1 MGKASSAKKIK
12 RVQQAGVSR
21 APGQRRQY
29 GYPAL
34 IAGIVIV
41 GSVLVFFAR
50 DQQSASAGEAPVAN
64 KDHWHAAYALN
75 ICGENQPN
83 PSDDGPDTKGIHTH
97 GDGLVHIHPFVG
109 AASGE
114 SATFQVYADQ
124 LGIELTDDS
133 MTLPD
138 GTKYTN
144 GEDCKI
150 DGKKKP
156 GQVTLYVWPP
166 QATDATDPEV
176 ITEDI
181 GATRFTDDGQVFVL
195 AFVPK
200 GYEMALP
207 PSMEALANPIDEE
220 PEPQPSDETPSTES
234 VPAADPGSAE
244 PEGQAPASTDTTAP
258 TTSAGG

>member
-21 APGQRRQY
+21 APGQRRKY

-34 IAGIVIV
+34 IAGIIVV
-41 GSVLVFFAR
+41 GSVMVFFAR

-64 KDHWHAAYALN
+64 QDHWHAAYALN
-75 ICGENQPN
+75 ICGENQAN
-83 PSDDGPDTKGIHTH
+83 PSDVGPDTKDIHTH

-114 SATFQVYADQ
+114 NATFQVYVDQ

-133 MTLPD
+133 ITLPD
-138 GTKYTN
+138 GTTYTN
-144 GEDCKI
+144 GDDCEI
-150 DGKKKP
+150 DDKKKP
-156 GQVTLYVWPP
+156 GQVTLFVWPP

-176 ITEDI
+176 ITSDI

-195 AFVPK
+195 AFVPE

-207 PSMEALANPIDEE
+207 PSTEALANPIDEE
-220 PEPQPSDETPSTES
+220 PEPQSTVTVPAGETAPTTSAGGEAPGSTE
-234 VPAADPGSAE
+234 
-244 PEGQAPASTDTTAP
+244 TTAP